1 MTLEEKCITGHLHP
15 ITLMIDRI
23 CAIMTDIGFDVADG
37 PELETEFYNF
47 DALKVPKEHPSRDMQ
62 DTFFVHADKDAD
74 TAFGLPKK
82 RGDKVLLRT
91 HTSPV
96 QIRTMEAWA
105 KGGYKNDM
113 LAIIVPGKAYR
124 NEATDATHEA
134 QFHQVEGL
142 LIGKDISLA
151 HLKGVLKHLFT
162 ELFGKEIDVRL
173 RASFFP
179 FTEPSAEIDMQCFKC
194 DGHGSKPPALPDGS
208 PDLSRAGL
216 GCSLCKNT
224 GWIEIMGS
232 GMVHPNVLENCGVD
246 STKYQGFAFG
256 GGIDRLAMLK
266 WGIDDIRLLY
276 SGDLRVVNQF

>member
-1 MTLEEKCITGHLHP
+1 MKETLHFLPCRTIFCGDGFSFDLCVLPVYEVSIDSDVCNTVLFQYNGTMTEPENTLKGHLHQLT
-15 ITLMIDRI
+15 IMIDRI
-23 CAIMTDIGFDVADG
+23 CVIMTEMGFDVVDG
-37 PELETEFYNF
+37 PEIETEFYNF
-47 DALKVPKEHPSRDMQ
+47 DALNVPKDHPSRDMQ
-62 DTFFVHADKDAD
+62 DTFWIKPRPQD
-74 TAFGLPKK
+74 TERL
-82 RGDKVLLRT
+82 LLRT

-96 QIRTMEAWA
+96 QIRTMEKWA
-105 KGGYKNDM
+105 KGEYENDM
-113 LAIIVPGKAYR
+113 LAIIVPGKAFR

-194 DGHGSKPPALPDGS
+194 DGQGSTPPALPDGS

-224 GWIEIMGS
+224 GWIE
-232 GMVHPNVLENCGVD
+232 
-246 STKYQGFAFG
+246 
-256 GGIDRLAMLK
+256 
-266 WGIDDIRLLY
+266 
-276 SGDLRVVNQF
+276 